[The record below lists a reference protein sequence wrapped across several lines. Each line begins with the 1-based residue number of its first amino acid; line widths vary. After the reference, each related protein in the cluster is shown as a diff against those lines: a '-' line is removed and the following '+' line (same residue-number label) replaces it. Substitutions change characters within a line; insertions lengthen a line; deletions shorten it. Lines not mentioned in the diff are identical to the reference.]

1 MPLQVSF
8 SSEVD
13 VNAFASAYV
22 EIDSISMKFPRGES
36 PYLEVVVLVWS
47 NKATRDAAKRPLRT
61 ITLQSTAQQYNGF
74 IQACVN
80 GANPVTLVT
89 NFLKNHAKF
98 AGSVE
103 VE

>member
-1 MPLQVSF
+1 MG
-8 SSEVD
+8 D
-13 VNAFASAYV
+13 
-22 EIDSISMKFPRGES
+22 PRDGAHGKS
-36 PYLEVVVLVWS
+36 GPG
-47 NKATRDAAKRPLRT
+47 KAIQTVIPPIGRCHG
-61 ITLQSTAQQYNGF
+61 YNGF

-98 AGSVE
+98 AGAVE